1 MTGLNINHLTP
12 FTVGFDRMLDRFE
25 VLTDQM
31 NRTGGSGFPP
41 YNIRRDADEFYI
53 DIALAGLDQDDV
65 EIVVENGTL
74 TIRSTW
80 DEQGDYFNAGGE
92 ILHRGISFRKFTR
105 KFDIA
110 DDIEVKGAEFVNG
123 LLTVH
128 LERVVPEEKKPKKIE
143 IGNTKKLLKG

>member
-128 LERVVPEEKKPKKIE
+128 LERVVPEEKKPTKIE